1 MEIRCGW
8 ATEYGGVKYDVSVH
22 EADLT
27 RILTAAGVSAQR
39 HSEVTA
45 EEAWAIMD
53 AEARWLAEHASA
65 RYLRGTGGVT
75 AADSAAERATG
86 AVRDRIDA
94 LKKLRKRL
102 GLEGQNGD

>member
-8 ATEYGGVKYDVSVH
+8 ATEYGSVKYDVSVH

-27 RILTAAGVSAQR
+27 RILTAAGVSAAR
-39 HSEVTA
+39 HSEVTS

-65 RYLRGTGGVT
+65 RYLRGSGSST
-75 AADSAAERATG
+75 AADRAAERATG
-86 AVRDRIDA
+86 AVKDRIDA

-102 GLEGQNGD
+102 GLEGSSAD